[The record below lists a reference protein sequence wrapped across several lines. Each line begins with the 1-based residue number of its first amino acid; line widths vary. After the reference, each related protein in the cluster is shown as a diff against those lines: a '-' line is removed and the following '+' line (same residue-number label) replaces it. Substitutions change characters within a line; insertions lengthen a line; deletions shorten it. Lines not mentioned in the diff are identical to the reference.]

1 MPSRSASD
9 PVADPNRS
17 SILTQYVEFL
27 VSGSRLEEGI
37 TSMVHISSRAR
48 QVKHL
53 LRTSVVVALV
63 IASACMI
70 GCKDKSNGGAASSSE
85 IKVGEYASLTG
96 DTATFGQ
103 STHLGIQLAIDETN
117 AVGGVNGKKI
127 VLVTEDDASKPDQA
141 QSVVTKLITQ
151 DKVVAMLGEV
161 ASTRS
166 MRGGA
171 VCQQY
176 QIPMISPSSTNP
188 KVTQVGNYVFR
199 VCFTDDF
206 QGAVD
211 AVFAHDQGYKKVA
224 VFKDLKSDYSVGF
237 SDVFSREFSKR
248 GGVISG
254 VQTYQS
260 GDTDFK
266 AQLNSLKAGSP
277 EAVLVPG
284 YYTEMGTIA
293 RQAKDVGLNVPL
305 LGGDGWDSP
314 GLIPGAG
321 TALEGSFFADH
332 YFATD
337 LKDPSTQAFIQA
349 FKVKNGKNPDAL
361 AALGYDA
368 GKVLIDAIKRAKSI
382 DGPGIRDA
390 IADTRDF
397 PGVTGKITIDSNRNA
412 RKSALVFQIK
422 GNEFKVFK
430 TYTPE
435 QVGQ

>member
-1 MPSRSASD
+1 MAQLHTSAQKIS
-9 PVADPNRS
+9 N
-17 SILTQYVEFL
+17 LT
-27 VSGSRLEEGI
+27 RTGI
-37 TSMVHISSRAR
+37 VCALALST
-48 QVKHL
+48 L
-53 LRTSVVVALV
+53 ALV
-63 IASACMI
+63 
-70 GCKDKSNGGAASSSE
+70 GCKDKSGGAASSSTE

-103 STHLGIQLAIDETN
+103 STHLGIQLAIDE
-117 AVGGVNGKKI
+117 AKSAGGVNGKTI
-127 VLVTEDDASKPDQA
+127 TLVTEDDASKPDQA

-151 DKVVAMLGEV
+151 DKVVAVLGEV

-171 VCQQY
+171 VCQQNM
-176 QIPMISPSSTNP
+176 IPMISPSSTNP
-188 KVTQVGNYVFR
+188 RVTQVGNYVFR

-211 AVFAHDQGYKKVA
+211 AKFAHDQGYKKVA

-237 SDVFSREFSKR
+237 SDVFAKEFTKL
-248 GGVISG
+248 GGAITK
-254 VQTYQS
+254 VQSYQS

-266 AQLNSLKAGSP
+266 AQLNSLKAGNP
-277 EAVLVPG
+277 DAVLVPG

-314 GLIPGAG
+314 ELVPGAG
-321 TALEGSFFADH
+321 DALEGSFFADH
-332 YFATD
+332 YFSTE
-337 LKDPSTQAFIQA
+337 LKDPATVSFIAA
-349 FKVKNGKNPDAL
+349 FKAKNGKDPDAL
-361 AALGYDA
+361 AALGYDTA
-368 GKVLIDAIKRAKSI
+368 KVLIDAIKRAKTI
-382 DGPGIRDA
+382 DGAGIRDA
-390 IADTRDF
+390 IAATKDF
-397 PGVTGKITIDSNRNA
+397 PGVTGKISIDANRNA

-422 GNEFKVFK
+422 GKEFKVFK

>member
-1 MPSRSASD
+1 MVGTYRVRGIIINTLLEVIRYMAHSYTHAQTIRHLSK
-9 PVADPNRS
+9 
-17 SILTQYVEFL
+17 
-27 VSGSRLEEGI
+27 VSL
-37 TSMVHISSRAR
+37 AC
-48 QVKHL
+48 
-53 LRTSVVVALV
+53 VVALSSL
-63 IASACMI
+63 AMA
-70 GCKDKSNGGAASSSE
+70 GCKDKTGGGAASTTE

-103 STHLGIQLAIDETN
+103 STHLGIQMAIDEVNGT
-117 AVGGVNGKKI
+117 GGINGKKI
-127 VLVTEDDASKPDQA
+127 TLVTEDDASKPDQA

-151 DKVVAMLGEV
+151 DKVVALLGEV

-176 QIPMISPSSTNP
+176 QTPMISPSSTNP

-211 AVFAHDQGYKKVA
+211 AQFAHDQGYKRVA

-237 SDVFSREFSKR
+237 SDVFATDFKKL
-248 GGVISG
+248 GGTVPS

-277 EAVLVPG
+277 DAVLVPG

-314 GLIPGAG
+314 ELIPGAG

-337 LKDPSTQAFIQA
+337 LKDPSTQAFIEA
-349 FKVKNGKNPDAL
+349 FKAKNGKDPDAL
-361 AALGYDA
+361 AALGYDT
-368 GKVLIDAIKRAKSI
+368 GKVLIDAIKRAKSV
-382 DGPGIRDA
+382 DRPGIRDA
-390 IADTRDF
+390 LAETKDF
-397 PGVTGKITIDSNRNA
+397 PGVTGKITIDANRNA
-412 RKSALVFQIK
+412 RKAALVFQIK
-422 GNEFKVFK
+422 GKAFKVFK

>member
-1 MPSRSASD
+1 MAQSYSHSQ
-9 PVADPNRS
+9 
-17 SILTQYVEFL
+17 T
-27 VSGSRLEEGI
+27 
-37 TSMVHISSRAR
+37 T
-48 QVKHL
+48 KHL
-53 LRTSVVVALV
+53 SQMSVACALALLPLV
-63 IASACMI
+63 MT
-70 GCKDKSNGGAASSSE
+70 GCKDKSGGATAGTTE

-103 STHLGIQLAIDETN
+103 STHLGIQMAIDEANT
-117 AVGGVNGKKI
+117 GGGISGKKI
-127 VLVTEDDASKPDQA
+127 TLVTEDDASKPDQA

-176 QIPMISPSSTNP
+176 QTPMISPSSTNP
-188 KVTQVGNYVFR
+188 KVTQGGNYVFR

-211 AVFAHDQGYKKVA
+211 AQFAHDQGYKKVA
-224 VFKDLKSDYSVGF
+224 IFKDLKSDYSVGF
-237 SDVFSREFSKR
+237 SDVFARDFAKL
-248 GGVISG
+248 GGTVTS

-266 AQLNSLKAGSP
+266 AQLNSLKAGGP
-277 EAVLVPG
+277 DAVLVPG
-284 YYTEMGTIA
+284 YYTEMGTIG

-314 GLIPGAG
+314 ELVPGAG
-321 TALEGSFFADH
+321 TALEGCFFADH

-337 LKDPSTQAFIQA
+337 LKDPSTQTFIAA
-349 FKVKNGKNPDAL
+349 FKAKNGKDPDAL
-361 AALGYDA
+361 TALGYDA
-368 GKVLIDAIKRAKSI
+368 GKVLLDAIKRAKSV

-390 IADTRDF
+390 LAETKDF
-397 PGVTGKITIDSNRNA
+397 PGVTGKITIDANRNA

-422 GNEFKVFK
+422 GKAFKVFK

>member
-1 MPSRSASD
+1 MLTNLTYNLMIKRLSAVGTGCVLALSML
-9 PVADPNRS
+9 A
-17 SILTQYVEFL
+17 
-27 VSGSRLEEGI
+27 
-37 TSMVHISSRAR
+37 TS
-48 QVKHL
+48 
-53 LRTSVVVALV
+53 
-63 IASACMI
+63 
-70 GCKDKSNGGAASSSE
+70 GCKDHSGGGTANSTE

-103 STHLGIQLAIDETN
+103 STHLGIQMAIDEAN
-117 AVGGVNGKKI
+117 ASGGVNGKKF

-171 VCQQY
+171 VCQQS

-211 AVFAHDQGYKKVA
+211 AKFAHDQGYKKVA

-237 SDVFSREFSKR
+237 SDVFSKEFAKL
-248 GGVISG
+248 GGAITN
-254 VQTYQS
+254 VQSYQS

-266 AQLNSLKAGSP
+266 AQLNSLKAGNP

-314 GLIPGAG
+314 DLIPGAG

-332 YFATD
+332 YFATE
-337 LKDPSTQAFIQA
+337 LKDPATQTFIQA
-349 FKVKNGKNPDAL
+349 FKAKNGKDPDAL

-368 GKVLIDAIKRAKSI
+368 GKVLIDAVKRAKTI

-390 IADTRDF
+390 IAATKDF
-397 PGVTGKITIDSNRNA
+397 PGVTGKITMDANRNA

-422 GNEFKVFK
+422 GKEFKVFK

>member
-1 MPSRSASD
+1 
-9 PVADPNRS
+9 
-17 SILTQYVEFL
+17 
-27 VSGSRLEEGI
+27 
-37 TSMVHISSRAR
+37 MVHMKFRLRSNRPFRRFAVLSAVAFVSLISF
-48 QVKHL
+48 
-53 LRTSVVVALV
+53 
-63 IASACMI
+63 
-70 GCKDKSNGGAASSSE
+70 GCKDKSGSGARSAAE
-85 IKVGEYASLTG
+85 IRIGEYASLTG

-103 STHLGIQLAIDETN
+103 STHLGIQLAVDEVKS
-117 AVGGVNGKKI
+117 AGGINGKALT
-127 VLVTEDDASKPDQA
+127 LVTEDDASKPDQA

-171 VCQQY
+171 VCQQNN
-176 QIPMISPSSTNP
+176 IPMISPSSTNP
-188 KVTQVGNYVFR
+188 RVTQVGTYVFR

-211 AVFAHDQGYKKVA
+211 ARFAYDQGYRKVA

-237 SDVFSREFSKR
+237 SDVFSKEFAKL
-248 GGVISG
+248 GGRVTTTQS
-254 VQTYQS
+254 YQS

-266 AQLNSLKAGSP
+266 AQLNSLKAGQP
-277 EAVLVPG
+277 DAVLVPG

-314 GLIPGAG
+314 QLVPGAG

-332 YFATD
+332 YFSTE
-337 LKDPSTQAFIQA
+337 LKDPATQAFVEA
-349 FKVKNGKNPDAL
+349 FKAKNGKDPDAL

-368 GKVLIDAIKRAKSI
+368 AKVLIDAIKRAKSA

-390 IADTRDF
+390 LAETKDF
-397 PGVTGKITIDSNRNA
+397 PGVTGKISIDSNRNA
-412 RKSALVFQIK
+412 RKSALVFQVK
-422 GNEFKVFK
+422 GKDFKVFK

>member
-1 MPSRSASD
+1 MTPTARIFTLHICWEDTAHMAHLHSPASFGKTLERAAA
-9 PVADPNRS
+9 VVLLGCTTLS
-17 SILTQYVEFL
+17 L
-27 VSGSRLEEGI
+27 V
-37 TSMVHISSRAR
+37 
-48 QVKHL
+48 
-53 LRTSVVVALV
+53 
-63 IASACMI
+63 
-70 GCKDKSNGGAASSSE
+70 GCKDKTTANPASATE

-103 STHLGIQLAIDETN
+103 STHQGIQMAIDEVN
-117 AVGGVNGKKI
+117 AAGGVAGKKI
-127 VLVTEDDASKPDQA
+127 VLTTEDDASKPDQA

-151 DKVVAMLGEV
+151 DKVVAVLGEV

-171 VCQQY
+171 VCDQY
-176 QIPMISPSSTNP
+176 KVPMISPSSTNP
-188 KVTQVGNYVFR
+188 KVTQNSNFVFR

-211 AVFAHDQGYKKVA
+211 ATFAHDQGYKRVA
-224 VFKDLKSDYSVGF
+224 LFKDIKSDYSVGF
-237 SDVFSREFSKR
+237 CDVFAREFTKI
-248 GGVISG
+248 GGTVTS

-266 AQLNSLKAGSP
+266 AQLNSLKTGNP
-277 EAVLVPG
+277 DAVLVPG

-293 RQAKDVGLNVPL
+293 RNAKDVGLNVPL

-314 GLIPGAG
+314 KLIGGAG

-332 YFATD
+332 YFATE
-337 LKDPSTQAFIQA
+337 LKDPATQAFVAA
-349 FKVKNGKNPDAL
+349 FKAKNSQDPDAL

-368 GKVLIDAIKRAKSI
+368 GKVLIDALKRAKSL

-390 IADTRDF
+390 IAETKDF
-397 PGVTGKITIDSNRNA
+397 PGVTGKITIDANRNA

-422 GNEFKVFK
+422 GDAFKVFK